1 MLERNSNSSQGKQE
15 PTRRQRGRERQHAQ
29 NQPGEFQSSPQIRT
43 ALIAGNTFRAK
54 AVQYAVV
61 DGLAMFEGDII
72 LGTVEEV
79 ERKSKQL
86 RDEMTGAIVSGIV
99 ITGAQYRWPDCTI
112 PYTIDSSLTNQTRVT
127 DAIAHWEAN
136 TPFRFAQRTSEAD
149 YVIFQP
155 GSGGCSSYVG
165 RQGGQQPVN
174 LAAGCTTG
182 STIHE
187 IGHAVGMWHEHSRE
201 DRDSFVT
208 IHWDKIEQGYEHN
221 FNQHITD
228 GDDVGPYDYGS
239 IMHYPRDAFS
249 IDGSDT
255 ITPID
260 PNAQIGQR
268 NGLSAGD
275 IAAANSLCPGP
286 KLVKEIP
293 KDTRWDTIKEM
304 VKDVRFDTRK
314 EVITDTLKEQIKER
328 IKEQIKEQIK
338 DRIKDVALDP
348 PYRKPSLDRRYPGVV
363 QPLPIQPGTRPRGRL
378 PFAVAT
384 PHQAPGTIGER
395 DQLQDMVAA
404 VDAELQ
410 MLADQLAELE
420 STRAMLQAQYDET
433 AELLRRSVEEHDQ
446 ALNP

>member
-1 MLERNSNSSQGKQE
+1 MVERRSNSSQGKQQ
-15 PTRRQRGRERQHAQ
+15 PTRRQRGRERQHTQ
-29 NQPGEFQSSPQIRT
+29 NQPGEFQSSPQIHT

-79 ERKSKQL
+79 ERTSKQL
-86 RDEMTGAIVSGIV
+86 RDEMTGAIVSGVV
-99 ITGAQYRWPDCTI
+99 IPGAQYRWPDCTI
-112 PYTIDSSLTNQTRVT
+112 PYTIDSGLTNQTRVT

-136 TPFRFAQRTSEAD
+136 TRFRFVQRTSESD
-149 YVIFQP
+149 YVIFQS
-155 GSGGCSSYVG
+155 GSGCSSYVG
-165 RQGGQQPVN
+165 RRGGQQPVN

-187 IGHAVGMWHEHSRE
+187 IGHVVGMWHEQSRG

-208 IHWDKIEQGYEHN
+208 INWDKIIQGYAHN
-221 FNQHITD
+221 FDQHITD

-239 IMHYPRDAFS
+239 LMHYPRNAFS

-255 ITPID
+255 ITPTD

-275 IAAANSLCPGP
+275 IATANFLCPRIR
-286 KLVKEIP
+286 VKELTKVIP
-293 KDTRWDTIKEM
+293 LDTMKEM
-304 VKDVRFDTRK
+304 VKDVRFDTIK
-314 EVITDTLKEQIKER
+314 EVSIDTL
-328 IKEQIKEQIK
+328 KEQIK

-348 PYRKPSLDRRYPGVV
+348 PYRKPPLDRLYPGVV
-363 QPLPIQPGTRPRGRL
+363 QPRPIQPGIRPGGRL

-384 PHQAPGTIGER
+384 PHQAPGAIGEQ
-395 DQLQDMVAA
+395 DQLRDVVAN
-404 VDAELQ
+404 VDAQLQ

-433 AELLRRSVEEHDQ
+433 AELLRESIEAHDQ

>member
-1 MLERNSNSSQGKQE
+1 MSERRSNSSQGEQE
-15 PTRRQRGRERQHAQ
+15 PMRRQRGRERQHTQ
-29 NQPGEFQSSPQIRT
+29 NQPGEFQSSPQIHT

-79 ERKSKQL
+79 ERMSKQL
-86 RDEMTGAIVSGIV
+86 RDEMTGAIVSGIL

-112 PYTIDSSLTNQTRVT
+112 PYIIDSGLTNQTRVS

-136 TPFRFAQRTSEAD
+136 TRFRFVQRTSEAD
-149 YVIFQP
+149 YVIFQL

-165 RQGGQQPVN
+165 RRGGQQPVN

-182 STIHE
+182 NTIHE
-187 IGHAVGMWHEHSRE
+187 IGHVVGMWHEQSRN

-208 IHWDKIEQGYEHN
+208 IHWDKIIQGYEHN

-239 IMHYPRDAFS
+239 IMHYPRNAFS

-255 ITPID
+255 ITPTD

-275 IAAANSLCPGP
+275 IATANSICP
-286 KLVKEIP
+286 KITKIVKEPPLDP
-293 KDTRWDTIKEM
+293 KPRWDTIKEM
-304 VKDVRFDTRK
+304 VKDIRFDTRK
-314 EVITDTLKEQIKER
+314 ELIIDTLKEQIKER
-328 IKEQIKEQIK
+328 IKE
-338 DRIKDVALDP
+338 VALDP
-348 PYRKPSLDRRYPGVV
+348 LKKSISDRISLPGVV
-363 QPLPIQPGTRPRGRL
+363 QPRPIQPGIRPSTIL

-384 PHQAPGTIGER
+384 PHQAPGAIGEQ
-395 DQLQDMVAA
+395 DQLQDVVATA
-404 VDAELQ
+404 DAQLQ

-420 STRAMLQAQYDET
+420 STRAILQAQYDET
-433 AELLRRSVEEHDQ
+433 SELLQKSIEAHDQ